1 MGARVGSGLNP
12 ILTLYL
18 SAYEA
23 DVDVLELDAFDKVT
37 FGHVDLGVR
46 LHLAN
51 SRSRWVPYGDLAVTF
66 WPVSD
71 VLKNGERTTTIS
83 AEGRPP
89 AWEAD
94 SRSTCLRRGPSI

>member
-1 MGARVGSGLNP
+1 MGARVGSGLNR

-23 DVDVLELDAFDKVT
+23 DVDVLELDAFDKVK

-66 WPVSD
+66 WPVTTFSRTE
-71 VLKNGERTTTIS
+71 NGPPRFQREGDLQPGRRT
-83 AEGRPP
+83 RDLPV
-89 AWEAD
+89 
-94 SRSTCLRRGPSI
+94 